1 MATDIVGSLFG
12 VSPEMYQEERNRQGM
27 SDAIAMARLDPMQY
41 ANAAIQA
48 GAGRAA
54 GGFAG
59 LCGLGQEAEFSKLSA
74 FSCLGFRVRSATRHK
89 ERRFG
94 Q

>member
-1 MATDIVGSLFG
+1 M
-12 VSPEMYQEERNRQGM
+12 R
-27 SDAIAMARLDPMQY
+27 DAIVMAQLDPMQY

-59 LCGLGQEAEFSKLSA
+59 LMGAEDPQMRLISQRNALANQFDVSTPEGLAQYASALQEI
-74 FSCLGFRVRSATRHK
+74 
-89 ERRFG
+89 
-94 Q
+94 

>member
-12 VSPEMYQEERNRQGM
+12 VSPEMYQEERNRQGLK
-27 SDAIAMARLDPMQY
+27 DAISMAQLDPMQY

-59 LCGLGQEAEFSKLSA
+59 LMGVEDPQLIKIRQQQQVLSGLNINDPSN
-74 FSCLGFRVRSATRHK
+74 C
-89 ERRFG
+89 
-94 Q
+94 